1 MKKMYVKPE
10 MMAKEIK
17 VASLICLSLQ
27 QNAYA
32 DDSEVLVK
40 ERGTRT
46 EVEVE
51 DPEEILS
58 IENEPNYGSIW

>member
-10 MMAKEIK
+10 MMANEITIE
-17 VASLICLSLQ
+17 SLICLSLQ
-27 QNAYA
+27 SAAA
-32 DDSEVLVK
+32 DDSAALVK

-46 EVEVE
+46 EVEAE

>member
-27 QNAYA
+27 SAAA
-32 DDSEVLVK
+32 DSSEVLVK

>member
-1 MKKMYVKPE
+1 MKKTYMQPLMTAHKI
-10 MMAKEIK
+10 EIE
-17 VASLICLSLQ
+17 SLICLSLHDAPA
-27 QNAYA
+27 NN
-32 DDSEVLVK
+32 SEVLVK

-58 IENEPNYGSIW
+58 IENEPSYGSIW

>member
-1 MKKMYVKPE
+1 MKKTYMQPLMTAHKI
-10 MMAKEIK
+10 EIE
-17 VASLICLSLQ
+17 SLICLSLQ
-27 QNAYA
+27 SAPA
-32 DDSEVLVK
+32 DGSTVLVK

-58 IENEPNYGSIW
+58 IENEPSYGSIW